1 MEGIGIN
8 VPGLIGQL
16 VSFAILFGLL
26 TFLLY
31 KPVRR
36 ILDER
41 SNRIKESMEQAE
53 QIKETMAQTEQ
64 RVKEQLEAAR
74 REGQNML
81 AQAGQMGER
90 LREEAREQA
99 RGEAEVII
107 SRARTEIERERDEA
121 IEELRRQFAD
131 LAILA
136 AEKVISETLDRE
148 KHRRLIDE
156 VLEQAPGRGD
166 DGGSSKK
173 EG

>member
-1 MEGIGIN
+1 MGIGIAWQ
-8 VPGLIGQL
+8 GLIAQL

-41 SNRIKESMEQAE
+41 SNRIKESMDQVE
-53 QIKETMAQTEQ
+53 QIKVKMAETEE
-64 RVKEQLEAAR
+64 RVREQLEAAR
-74 REGQNML
+74 RDGQTVV

-90 LREEAREQA
+90 VKEEARLEA
-99 RGEAEVII
+99 RREAESIMA
-107 SRARTEIERERDEA
+107 RARIEIGRERDEA
-121 IEELRRQFAD
+121 IEDLRRQFVE

-136 AEKVISETLDRE
+136 AEKVINETLDKE

-156 VLEQAPGRGD
+156 VLEEGPKGRG
-166 DGGSSKK
+166 
-173 EG
+173 

>member
-1 MEGIGIN
+1 MGIGIAWQ
-8 VPGLIGQL
+8 GLIAQL

-41 SNRIKESMEQAE
+41 SNRIKESMDQVE
-53 QIKETMAQTEQ
+53 QIKVKMAETEE
-64 RVKEQLEAAR
+64 RVREQLEAAR
-74 REGQNML
+74 REGQAVV

-90 LREEAREQA
+90 VKEEARLEA
-99 RGEAEVII
+99 RREAESIMA
-107 SRARTEIERERDEA
+107 RARIEIGRERDEA
-121 IEELRRQFAD
+121 IEDLRRQFVE

-136 AEKVISETLDRE
+136 AEKVINETLDKE

-156 VLEQAPGRGD
+156 VLEEGPKGRG
-166 DGGSSKK
+166 
-173 EG
+173 

>member
-1 MEGIGIN
+1 MGIGIAWQ
-8 VPGLIGQL
+8 GLIAQL

-41 SNRIKESMEQAE
+41 SNRIKESMDQVE
-53 QIKETMAQTEQ
+53 QIKVKMAETEE
-64 RVKEQLEAAR
+64 RVREQLEAAR
-74 REGQNML
+74 REGQTVV

-90 LREEAREQA
+90 VKEEARLEA
-99 RGEAEVII
+99 RREAESIMA
-107 SRARTEIERERDEA
+107 RARIEIDRERDEA
-121 IEELRRQFAD
+121 IEDLRRQFVE

-136 AEKVISETLDRE
+136 AEKVINETLDKE

-156 VLEQAPGRGD
+156 VLEEGPKGRG
-166 DGGSSKK
+166 
-173 EG
+173 